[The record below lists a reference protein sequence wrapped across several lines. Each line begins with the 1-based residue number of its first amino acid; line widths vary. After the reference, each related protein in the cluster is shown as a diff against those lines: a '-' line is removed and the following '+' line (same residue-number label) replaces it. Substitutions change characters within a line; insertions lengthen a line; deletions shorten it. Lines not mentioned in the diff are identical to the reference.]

1 VRETLDDIAEVRIAS
16 EFIEVLPPRMMTLV
30 PLEPEFTA
38 NASSCATI
46 RAFSQSWIY
55 LWCSLT

>member
-1 VRETLDDIAEVRIAS
+1 
-16 EFIEVLPPRMMTLV
+16 LPPRMMTLV